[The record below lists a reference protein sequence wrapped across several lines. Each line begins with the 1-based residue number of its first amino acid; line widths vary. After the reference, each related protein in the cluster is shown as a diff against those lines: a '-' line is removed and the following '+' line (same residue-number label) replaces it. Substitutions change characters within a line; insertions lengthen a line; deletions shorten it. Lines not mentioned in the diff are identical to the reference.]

1 MARNLSR
8 VHCTE
13 EDKVN
18 CPFYFKNGACRY
30 GDKCTRR
37 HLKPSISQTL
47 LFPRMY
53 DSNPLAIAMAE
64 GKLALTKV
72 NESTTK
78 RRCSWPSRSSRTS
91 TPRSS

>member
-1 MARNLSR
+1 MAVQLSR

-18 CPFYFKNGACRY
+18 CPFFFKNGACRY

-47 LFPRMY
+47 LFARMY
-53 DSNPLAIAMAE
+53 ESNPVAIAMSQ
-64 GKLALTKV
+64 GSLRLSKV
-72 NESTTK
+72 RESTTR
-78 RRCSWPSRSSRTS
+78 RRC
-91 TPRSS
+91 